1 MSGFDDRLKG
11 FEAKYAHDSEL
22 QFRVNARRDRI
33 LGMWAAE
40 KLGITGEA
48 AVDYAAAVVLSD
60 LEKPGDDDVIEKV
73 LGDFKKHGALLDEAT
88 LRAELDRCHH
98 LAKQQIASETH

>member
-22 QFRVNARRDRI
+22 QFKVNARRDRI
-33 LGMWAAE
+33 LGMWAAG

-48 AVDYAAAVVLSD
+48 ALDYAAAVVLSD
-60 LEKPGDDDVIEKV
+60 LEKPGDDDVIAKV
-73 LGDFKKHGALLDEAT
+73 LHDFKKSGVAIDEAGI
-88 LRAELDRCHH
+88 RAELERCQHQ
-98 LAKQQIASETH
+98 AKEQVAAESH

>member
-11 FEAKYAHDSEL
+11 FEAKHAHDSEL
-22 QFRVNARRDRI
+22 QFKVNVRRDRI

-40 KLGITGEA
+40 KLGLAGEA

-60 LEKPGDDDVIEKV
+60 LEKPGDDDVIGKV
-73 LGDFKKHGALLDEAT
+73 LGDFKKHGVLIDEAT

-98 LAKQQIASETH
+98 LAKQQLANETH

>member
-11 FEAKYAHDSEL
+11 FEAKLSHDSEL
-22 QFRVNARRDRI
+22 QFKVNARRDRI

-48 AVDYAAAVVLSD
+48 AMDYAAAVVLSD
-60 LEKPGDDDVIEKV
+60 LEKPVDDDVVEKV
-73 LGDFKKHGALLDEAT
+73 LGDFKKHGVLLDEST
-88 LRAELDRCHH
+88 LRAELERCHH
-98 LAKQQIASETH
+98 QAKLQLADESR